1 MKISYLGGT
10 KLRRSPRRALVA
22 MLATVALLLVPASA
36 LAQQISPTS
45 DQYDPKTSIVSEGP
59 GEPGQPGQPSTS
71 DQSSG
76 GDLPFTGL
84 DVGLLIAAAGLL
96 GASGLVLRRLSASDR
111 Q

>member
-1 MKISYLGGT
+1 
-10 KLRRSPRRALVA
+10 

-59 GEPGQPGQPSTS
+59 GEPGQPSTN

-76 GDLPFTGL
+76 GGGGLPFTGL
-84 DVGLLIAAAGLL
+84 DVGLLIAAAGVL

>member
-10 KLRRSPRRALVA
+10 KLRRSSRHALVA

-59 GEPGQPGQPSTS
+59 GEPGQPSTS